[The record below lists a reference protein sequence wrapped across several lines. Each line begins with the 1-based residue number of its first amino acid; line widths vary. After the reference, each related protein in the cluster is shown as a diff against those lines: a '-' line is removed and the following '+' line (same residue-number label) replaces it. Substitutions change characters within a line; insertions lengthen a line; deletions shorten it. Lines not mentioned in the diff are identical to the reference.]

1 MDALERAQG
10 VLGRGGGVSGSGGG
24 DARLGGGDVVFG
36 WVMGRVYHHGC
47 ARPAT
52 NHPVPISQ
60 TNSRGR

>member
-36 WVMGRVYHHGC
+36 LIMGRVYHHGYV
-47 ARPAT
+47 RR
-52 NHPVPISQ
+52 H
-60 TNSRGR
+60 

>member
-36 WVMGRVYHHGC
+36 LIMGRVYHHGC
-47 ARPAT
+47 ARR
-52 NHPVPISQ
+52 H
-60 TNSRGR
+60 